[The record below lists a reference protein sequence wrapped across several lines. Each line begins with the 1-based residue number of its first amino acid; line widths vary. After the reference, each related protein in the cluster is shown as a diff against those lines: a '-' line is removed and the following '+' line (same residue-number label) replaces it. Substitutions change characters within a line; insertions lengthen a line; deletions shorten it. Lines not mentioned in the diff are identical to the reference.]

1 MSMPQQLPQIPVLWT
16 RHPDPRKVVFTHQSE
31 QKLCVLAVGLLLLHS
46 LGFDFGGIADP
57 KLETQFCQQPLKPAR
72 ISGSFHSHTHANSAS
87 LQVSIKLLGFSFAV
101 MQLPFTVFA
110 RLFLK
115 KCNLLKARVVI
126 YAYQQHVR
134 LLSPSLWS
142 LSNHSLL
149 GSRSRHCYAIK
160 WVPQPSWPLS

>member
-1 MSMPQQLPQIPVLWT
+1 MVDATAVAANPGSLDSV
-16 RHPDPRKVVFTHQSE
+16 PRSAE
-31 QKLCVLAVGLLLLHS
+31 SCLR
-46 LGFDFGGIADP
+46 DP
-57 KLETQFCQQPLKPAR
+57 KLETRFCQQPLKPAR
-72 ISGSFHSHTHANSAS
+72 ISGSLHAHTHANSAS
-87 LQVSIKLLGFSFAV
+87 LQVSVKLLGFSFAV
-101 MQLPFTVFA
+101 MQLPFTALA

-160 WVPQPSWPLS
+160 SAPCFKHASLRIHPMPSRTIQESHRPRVSDRTLRCQS